1 MNWQTQQLT
10 KLKNILDKGV
20 VMNKFDEVSTRVKI
34 RGRDVTISHLF
45 NYIEVDGRRLKLK
58 QNTEWAYKVQ
68 KTQVQCVSAERLFE
82 FLTRE
87 DEFWHSTVDKI
98 LKDIAERQ

>member
-1 MNWQTQQLT
+1 MAKMNIVALSVKGKEYIIKDMMATRLT
-10 KLKNILDKGV
+10 KKQFEYV
-20 VMNKFDEVSTRVKI
+20 QQHT
-34 RGRDVTISHLF
+34 
-45 NYIEVDGRRLKLK
+45 DGRRLKLK

-98 LKDIAERQ
+98 LKDIAERRVS

>member
-1 MNWQTQQLT
+1 MTEFN
-10 KLKNILDKGV
+10 
-20 VMNKFDEVSTRVKI
+20 EVSAKADV
-34 RGRDVTISHLF
+34 RGRELEVSHLF
-45 NYIEVDGRRLKLK
+45 NTITVDGRTLKLK
-58 QNTEWAYKVQ
+58 QGTEWAYKVQ

-98 LKDIAERQ
+98 LKDIVDGRVS

>member
-1 MNWQTQQLT
+1 M
-10 KLKNILDKGV
+10 D
-20 VMNKFDEVSTRVKI
+20 KFDEVMARATI
-34 RGRDVTISHLF
+34 RGRNVTISHLF

-82 FLTRE
+82 FLTKE
-87 DEFWHSTVDKI
+87 DEFWHSTIDKI
-98 LKDIAERQ
+98 LKDIADIYERV

>member
-1 MNWQTQQLT
+1 
-10 KLKNILDKGV
+10 
-20 VMNKFDEVSTRVKI
+20 MNKFDEVGTRVNI

-68 KTQVQCVSAERLFE
+68 KTQVQCGSTQRLFE
-82 FLTRE
+82 FLTKE
-87 DEFWHSTVDKI
+87 DEFWYSTVDKI
-98 LKDIAERQ
+98 LKDIAEGRVR

>member
-1 MNWQTQQLT
+1 
-10 KLKNILDKGV
+10 
-20 VMNKFDEVSTRVKI
+20 MNKFDEVRAQVDI
-34 RGRDVTISHLF
+34 RGRNVIISHLF

-82 FLTRE
+82 FLTKE
-87 DEFWHSTVDKI
+87 DEFWYSTIDKI
-98 LKDIAERQ
+98 LKDIAEGRVS

>member
-1 MNWQTQQLT
+1 M
-10 KLKNILDKGV
+10 K
-20 VMNKFDEVSTRVKI
+20 KFNEVGTRVSI
-34 RGRDVTISHLF
+34 RGRSVIVSHLF

-98 LKDIAERQ
+98 LKDIAERRVS

>member
-1 MNWQTQQLT
+1 
-10 KLKNILDKGV
+10 
-20 VMNKFDEVSTRVKI
+20 MNKFDEVGTRVNI
-34 RGRDVTISHLF
+34 RGRSVIVSHLF

-87 DEFWHSTVDKI
+87 DEFWHGTIDKI
-98 LKDIAERQ
+98 LKDIAERRVS

>member
-1 MNWQTQQLT
+1 
-10 KLKNILDKGV
+10 
-20 VMNKFDEVSTRVKI
+20 MNKFDEVCTRVNI

-68 KTQVQCVSAERLFE
+68 KTQVQCGSAQRLFE
-82 FLTRE
+82 FLTKE
-87 DEFWHSTVDKI
+87 DEFWYSTVDKI
-98 LKDIAERQ
+98 LKDIAEGRTS